1 MNMLERIARALCIAD
16 GKQPDA
22 SEPYSIES
30 QPFSGPNPDRN
41 WQAYVDGARSVLEE
55 LQNPSDAMA
64 EAGAKSA
71 YDLVL
76 DVDAHGAR
84 TIFAAMIDA
93 ALVDRA

>member
-1 MNMLERIARALCIAD
+1 MTLNERIEQAIAD
-16 GKQPDA
+16 A
-22 SEPYSIES
+22 
-30 QPFSGPNPDRN
+30 FGPAAEAIPPPVWN
-41 WQAYVDGARSVLEE
+41 ACLSAAAHAVLEE

-71 YDLVL
+71 WDLVL

-93 ALVDRA
+93 ALVDGA